1 MSTNQVRLEVGS
13 EVVEVEGVDETN
25 PSVMEYLD
33 VVVADMTTQL
43 QAMRS
48 RLKISTEKV
57 ARTGLTPCI
66 YSQCRACELGLDAV
80 EVLIAGLLETARED
94 MTIFGT

>member
-1 MSTNQVRLEVGS
+1 MVVVG
-13 EVVEVEGVDETN
+13 VVN
-25 PSVMEYLD
+25 KPSVMEYLE

-48 RLKISTEKV
+48 RLKTSTEKV
-57 ARTGLTPCI
+57 ASTGLTPCI
-66 YSQCRACELGLDAV
+66 HSQCRACELGLDAV

-94 MTIFGT
+94 MTIFGTSGGGV